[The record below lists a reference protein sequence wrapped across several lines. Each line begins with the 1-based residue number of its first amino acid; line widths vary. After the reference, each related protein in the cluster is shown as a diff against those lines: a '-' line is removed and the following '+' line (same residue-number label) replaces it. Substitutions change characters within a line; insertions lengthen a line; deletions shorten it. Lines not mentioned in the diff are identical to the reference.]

1 MNEKISDKDKR
12 DWEKFVS
19 SKEKLINKDIKFEKK
34 KRFKVKHLDLHGYSL
49 VDANKKITDYI
60 NYSYNNEI
68 SKLIV
73 VTGKGLHSNVEKNPY
88 VSKDLS
94 ILKYSIPEYIN
105 TNNELLDKILE
116 IKDAKIEDGG
126 SGAFYIFIKKKK
138 WLSGLLHTPK
148 VETL

>member
-49 VDANKKITDYI
+49 MDANKKIRDYI

-68 SKLIV
+68 SKLVV

-138 WLSGLLHTPK
+138 
-148 VETL
+148 

>member
-1 MNEKISDKDKR
+1 LNEKISDKDKR

-68 SKLIV
+68 SKLVV

-138 WLSGLLHTPK
+138 
-148 VETL
+148 

>member
-1 MNEKISDKDKR
+1 LNEKISDKDKR

-49 VDANKKITDYI
+49 MDANKKITDYI

-68 SKLIV
+68 SKLVV

-138 WLSGLLHTPK
+138 
-148 VETL
+148 

>member
-19 SKEKLINKDIKFEKK
+19 SKEKLINKDIKFVKK
-34 KRFKVKHLDLHGYSL
+34 NRFKVKHLDLHGYSL
-49 VDANKKITDYI
+49 MDANKKIRDYI
-60 NYSYNNEI
+60 NYSYSNEI
-68 SKLIV
+68 SKLVV

-138 WLSGLLHTPK
+138 
-148 VETL
+148 

>member
-1 MNEKISDKDKR
+1 LNEKISDKDKR

-68 SKLIV
+68 FKLVV

-105 TNNELLDKILE
+105 TKNELLDKILE

-138 WLSGLLHTPK
+138 
-148 VETL
+148 